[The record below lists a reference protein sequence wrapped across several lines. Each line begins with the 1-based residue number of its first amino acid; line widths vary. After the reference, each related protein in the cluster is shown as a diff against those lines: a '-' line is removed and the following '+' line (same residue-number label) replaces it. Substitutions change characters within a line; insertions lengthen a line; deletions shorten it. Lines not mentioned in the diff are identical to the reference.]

1 MFKKQH
7 PMVGARPGTLVTS
20 HDAPKTE
27 VQVVH
32 YSRENVSQRP
42 FDPDELRASL
52 MVESGTT
59 WVDVQGLG
67 SLGKL
72 EELAEI
78 FGIHPLALEDVV
90 NVPQRPK
97 VEAYKD
103 GLLIICRM
111 MIRDQQGRLQ
121 TEQVSLYLG
130 HNFVISFQQSHSDL
144 LVPIRRRL
152 DRRDARLRSY
162 GPDYLAYAIIDSVI
176 DAFYPVLESLGEEL
190 EQLEQRA
197 LEHPTP
203 QLLQHLNATKNTLV
217 NLRRSVWPQREAIHT
232 LVRDDLSLIS
242 DDVRVYLRDAF
253 DHCIQSADV
262 IDMYRDMAT
271 NLMNTYLSSVGHRTN
286 EVMKVLTIMS
296 SIFVPLTFLAGIYG
310 MNFQHMPELQVR
322 WAYPLIWLT
331 MFAIVGGMLVFFY
344 RRGWIGQREVKR
356 SAVQMIHRQPS
367 EPHAKSQSN
376 QAVDLSITREIR
388 FSPEELEQLS
398 QRKSA

>member
-27 VQVVH
+27 VQVVR
-32 YSRENVSQRP
+32 YTRENVSQRP
-42 FDPDELRASL
+42 FNPDELRASL
-52 MVESGTT
+52 LGESGTT

-67 SLGKL
+67 SLDTL
-72 EELAEI
+72 EQLAEV
-78 FGIHPLALEDVV
+78 FEIHPLALEDMV

-111 MIRDQQGRLQ
+111 MTRDQQGRLH

-130 HNFVISFQQSHSDL
+130 RNFVVSFQQSHGEL
-144 LVPIRRRL
+144 FAPIRRRL
-152 DRRDARLRSY
+152 ERPDARLRNY
-162 GPDYLAYAIIDSVI
+162 GPDYLAYAIIDTVI
-176 DAFYPVLESLGEEL
+176 DAYYPVLESLGDEL
-190 EQLEQRA
+190 EQLEQKA
-197 LEHPTP
+197 VENPTP
-203 QLLQHLNATKNTLV
+203 QLLQHLNATKNKLV
-217 NLRRSVWPQREAIHT
+217 NLRRSIWPQREAVHT
-232 LVRDDLSLIS
+232 LVRDDLTLIS
-242 DDVRVYLRDAF
+242 DDVRIYLRDTF
-253 DHCIQSADV
+253 DHCIQSAEV

-271 NLMNTYLSSVGHRTN
+271 NLLNTYLSSVGHRTN

-310 MNFQHMPELQVR
+310 MNFQHMPELQVT

-344 RRGWIGQREVKR
+344 RRGWIGHRDVKR
-356 SAVQMIHRQPS
+356 NTVQVMDLKPV
-367 EPHAKSQSN
+367 PNAKSQSN
-376 QAVDLSITREIR
+376 PAVDLSITREMR
-388 FSPEELEQLS
+388 FSPAELEQLS